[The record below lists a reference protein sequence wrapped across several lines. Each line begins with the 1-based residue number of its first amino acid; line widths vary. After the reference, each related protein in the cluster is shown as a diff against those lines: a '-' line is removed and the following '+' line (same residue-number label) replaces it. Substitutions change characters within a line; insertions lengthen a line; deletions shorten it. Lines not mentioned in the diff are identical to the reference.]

1 MACHAQSNAASLGV
15 QLPAS
20 PSDLHDPAAVK
31 QWLSEVRAAGMVNS
45 SMPAAGRCSR
55 PAWAVAAR
63 CYLPSLGPAHGSVPC
78 TASLGMPVS
87 PSPCC
92 RRCRAAW
99 PCPRPQSC
107 ALLLAARGK
116 GAGEA
121 AWLPACKA
129 LEAYAHQGERFLLF
143 DCRPCAAPH
152 PTHFACA
159 WLHLRCCAVLRCAHR
174 VSVQLLATQ
183 AGGRSA
189 AGSATVSSAN
199 TGGAAPGWLHT
210 CCACLTTSNCS
221 QPLVLCSCWRRHQP
235 A

>member
-1 MACHAQSNAASLGV
+1 MRGSEAACRSSVPPLCALFALSLLCHAQSNAASLGV

-99 PCPRPQSC
+99 PCPRPQSR

-116 GAGEA
+116 GAGKA

-129 LEAYAHQGERFLLF
+129 LEAYAHQGERFFCLIAGPVQPLTQPILLVLGSI
-143 DCRPCAAPH
+143 CGAV
-152 PTHFACA
+152 
-159 WLHLRCCAVLRCAHR
+159 LCCAVRI
-174 VSVQLLATQ
+174 VSACNCW
-183 AGGRSA
+183 RPRPE
-189 AGSATVSSAN
+189 
-199 TGGAAPGWLHT
+199 GGAQQAQRP
-210 CCACLTTSNCS
+210 
-221 QPLVLCSCWRRHQP
+221 
-235 A
+235 